1 MRAQDVPMADTLL
14 FDKLA
19 YVDRLIKPGIDGSQ
33 ARAPSDAL
41 DEALKE
47 SVATKADIARL
58 QHKIDLLGRDLTV
71 RVGVA
76 AREHKR
82 LGPITSAVSGPD

>member
-1 MRAQDVPMADTLL
+1 MPDTLL

-19 YVDRLIKPGIDGSQ
+19 YVDRLVKAGIDEAQ
-33 ARAPSDAL
+33 ARALSDAL

-58 QHKIDLLGRDLTV
+58 EHKIDLLGRDLTIRMGAMFV
-71 RVGVA
+71 ALYGVVLATLA
-76 AREHKR
+76 AFRFF
-82 LGPITSAVSGPD
+82 